1 MIFELVITI
10 NTMSTSKQYK
20 FATICSA
27 NVNRSMAGHDI
38 LKKNNFNVRS
48 FGTGT
53 KGIKHNKYCN

>member
-1 MIFELVITI
+1 
-10 NTMSTSKQYK
+10 MSSSGQYK

-38 LKKNNFNVRS
+38 LKKNSFNVRS

-53 KGIKHNKYCN
+53 KGIENTEY

>member
-1 MIFELVITI
+1 
-10 NTMSTSKQYK
+10 MSTSKQYK

-53 KGIKHNKYCN
+53 KGIELNKYCK